1 MRHGAPDH
9 CLVLSSLLLLIPVA
23 LAAAP
28 ASPPA
33 MVDVPLSVR
42 PLDLTRSPTTPE
54 LMAAGQLGGPLH
66 PTRELRDKARERRI
80 NLEFGEAIQAWNDH
94 AYPRAVKLF
103 RQHIERFPDS
113 PWAAEAKLHIGCD
126 AQYQGRYHEARA
138 VYEGLISEHKGSAY
152 PGARMIANKARLRL
166 GGLEVLQY
174 DFAAATEQFRILKA
188 ESPDWRH
195 RTYAAHWIQRLAR
208 YRGNESALLTCGTQ
222 ALAHVLEVQGKGVS
236 ARALRGEIR
245 GAKNGQSIAELVRL
259 ADRYGQRVQAR
270 RMEAADLARVP
281 LPAIVH
287 LEGSTSGKSGHYWV
301 VEEARGET
309 LRLYDPQSG
318 RRFRQSAF
326 EFAREWGGFA
336 LVASTRADLPG
347 TPLEEFAQSGTRGGC
362 CGAPMR
368 EDDLGDDGPDGPCAP
383 VWRVNMINM
392 NFFAV
397 DTPLW
402 FTPPY
407 GPEVRIRVS
416 YNSQSAIAYHEPFG
430 PKWQF
435 NYATYMVIDTGGTVT
450 VFMPDGRR
458 DVYTPDGAG
467 GFTPPYTV
475 HDELLAVGPD
485 RYELRRVDG
494 TVHVYSMPRVADG
507 GLVTQLF
514 LEAMRDR
521 RGLALT
527 FSYDTDGRLVSI
539 TDAPGRVTTLS
550 YNAAGLVWRVTD
562 PFGRTADFEYDAD
575 GNLARITDMGGYAS
589 SFSYD
594 EDRYIT
600 GIDGARGRWQFRT
613 EPADGIAKWSDAYP
627 PPGEPMWANY
637 RITVTDPLGDSYE
650 YFYYGGCEPEYG
662 CGGYS
667 WYVSPRDYIPWR
679 SLAVNTYN
687 AQAPRTRYLP
697 VVTDGGKGEIA
708 EIHTPAG
715 RKWRYSFDPD
725 GNISEMWDG
734 AGNVTDYAHGS
745 RGQLLS
751 RTDPNGATTEYTY
764 APTGWTS
771 SA

>member
-1 MRHGAPDH
+1 MRHGAPDQ
-9 CLVLSSLLLLIPVA
+9 CLVLASLLLLIPIA

-28 ASPPA
+28 ASPPP

-42 PLDLTRSPTTPE
+42 PLDLTRPPTTPE

-80 NLEFGEAIQAWNDH
+80 NLDFGRAIQAWNDH

-103 RQHIERFPDS
+103 RQHLEKFPDS

-174 DFAAATEQFRILKA
+174 DFAAATVQFRILKA
-188 ESPDWRH
+188 ESSDWRH

-222 ALAHVLEVQGKGVS
+222 ALAHVLEVQGKGVP

-245 GAKNGQSIAELVRL
+245 GAKNGQSLAELVRL

-287 LEGSTSGKSGHYWV
+287 LEGSASAKSGHYWV

-318 RRFRQSAF
+318 RRFRQSAS

-336 LVASTRADLPG
+336 LVASNRADLPG
-347 TPLEEFAQSGTRGGC
+347 TPLEELAQSGTRGGC

-397 DTPLW
+397 DTPMW

-407 GPEVRIRVS
+407 GPEVRIRLS

-450 VFMPDGRR
+450 IFMPDGRR
-458 DVYTPDGAG
+458 DVYTPNGAG

-494 TVHVYSMPRVADG
+494 TVHVYSMPRVAGG

-514 LEAMRDR
+514 LEALRDR

-550 YNAAGLVWRVTD
+550 YNAAGSSRASPTPSDGPPTSSTTRTGTSPASRTWAAMRRASATTKIATSPVSTARGAAGSSARSRRTGS
-562 PFGRTADFEYDAD
+562 PSGRMPTPRPGSRCGRT
-575 GNLARITDMGGYAS
+575 TAS
-589 SFSYD
+589 PS
-594 EDRYIT
+594 
-600 GIDGARGRWQFRT
+600 
-613 EPADGIAKWSDAYP
+613 
-627 PPGEPMWANY
+627 
-637 RITVTDPLGDSYE
+637 
-650 YFYYGGCEPEYG
+650 
-662 CGGYS
+662 
-667 WYVSPRDYIPWR
+667 
-679 SLAVNTYN
+679 
-687 AQAPRTRYLP
+687 RTRSATRTSTSTTGVASP
-697 VVTDGGKGEIA
+697 STGA
-708 EIHTPAG
+708 AG
-715 RKWRYSFDPD
+715 T
-725 GNISEMWDG
+725 
-734 AGNVTDYAHGS
+734 AGTSARATTS
-745 RGQLLS
+745 RGGLS
-751 RTDPNGATTEYTY
+751 RSIPTTPRPRERATCR
-764 APTGWTS
+764 S
-771 SA
+771 